1 MVNKTLCQDIRSEMS
16 RRARIHDEEIIYM
29 ADCRWVRRKNDVEN
43 GGNIGG

>member
-1 MVNKTLCQDIRSEMS
+1 MYINVYVYAYMYTYIY
-16 RRARIHDEEIIYM
+16 IYIYM